1 MLLQSDPL
9 PIPAFFWNF
18 PLECICYITIQPNCK
33 VHLTYILSLTS
44 PLLFVTNGLLV
55 RGEIGEH
62 TRNVR
67 HNHYTPVLHDASLY
81 TTSFQVCIIQII
93 PLSRL
98 PAEKTWGIWLHTC
111 SIYASRLR
119 QNFQLNWLHLQRKLP
134 PNLKFWSFQRLG
146 IKTFTTFLAAI
157 CQSNGYCHACKLDWE
172 NMPSHF

>member
-1 MLLQSDPL
+1 MEHLLISSLLFLFKFLLSWQILVLLQSDPL

-81 TTSFQVCIIQII
+81 TTSFQVCIIQNIEFSGWVNALKRALPVKEVPETDI
-93 PLSRL
+93 GLTVQLLLFQYLSYRV
-98 PAEKTWGIWLHTC
+98 
-111 SIYASRLR
+111 SY
-119 QNFQLNWLHLQRKLP
+119 
-134 PNLKFWSFQRLG
+134 
-146 IKTFTTFLAAI
+146 
-157 CQSNGYCHACKLDWE
+157 
-172 NMPSHF
+172 M